1 MGKYEM
7 WVDHVADGQLFYGRD
22 GSKAKPVAENV
33 KPEYVKPGVAEV
45 SEEDGVVTFIKMKA
59 NTGQTTFGAKK
70 PFNSG
75 GDNDSARQK
84 MIVRQNSNQ
93 HAVKIL
99 ELLLEQQP
107 VPSITKD
114 EAVAIVK
121 EISEEL
127 TAWVMS

>member
-1 MGKYEM
+1 M
-7 WVDHVADGQLFYGRD
+7 WVDHVEDGQLFYGRD

-33 KPEYVKPGVAEV
+33 KPEYVRPGVAEV

-59 NTGQTTFGAKK
+59 STGQTTFAPKRS
-70 PFNSG
+70 FNSG
-75 GDNDSARQK
+75 GENDGSRQK

-99 ELLLEQQP
+99 EILLSQQP
-107 VPSITKD
+107 IPSITKD
-114 EAVAIVK
+114 EAVAIVR